1 MGISYASVGLVGC
14 GLDAYWP
21 QFAGLRDTL
30 LDYQDVIRKH
40 MERPGLNVI
49 DAGLVDDVPKS
60 RNIAASLK
68 EAGIGLLVIYV
79 ATYSLSSTL
88 MPLVKGI
95 GAPVLLLNVQPSEN
109 IDYEYLNSLP
119 DKAEMT
125 GLWLS
130 YCQACSIPEFSCVL
144 NRAGVPY
151 RIVTGH
157 LSDERVWK
165 ELDEWICASY
175 AVTSLRHSNFGLLG
189 HYYCGMMDVYTDL
202 RAVSSVFGTHVEIIE
217 MCELKALRDAV
228 AEDEVRTKIEEFSE
242 AFDVSPAC
250 TSHDLEKAAMTSVAM
265 DRMVSGHSL
274 DALAYYYEGHEGNEY
289 EDIVASMIAGCTL
302 LTGRGMPTAGEC
314 EVKNAHAMKIM
325 SLLGAGGSFSEFY
338 AMDFKDDVV
347 LLGHDGP
354 AHFNMAEGRVGLVPL
369 PVFHGK
375 PGKGLSI
382 QMTVK
387 YGPVTLLS
395 VCEGK
400 DGIFFLAA
408 EGESVPGPTLQ
419 IGNTNSRYRFSCHA
433 GEFVERWSLN
443 GPSHHCAIGVGHIAS
458 ELEKVAFLLGIP
470 FVKIS

>member
-1 MGISYASVGLVGC
+1 MGNTYANVGLVGC
-14 GLDAYWP
+14 GLNTYWP
-21 QFAGLRDTL
+21 QFPGLRDKL
-30 LDYQDVIRKH
+30 LSYQDDIRRH
-40 MERPGLNVI
+40 MEHPGLNVI
-49 DAGLVDDVPKS
+49 DAGLADDVQKS
-60 RNIAASLK
+60 REIAASLK

-88 MPLVKGI
+88 MPLVRELGV
-95 GAPVLLLNVQPSEN
+95 PVLLLNVQPSEN
-109 IDYEYLNSLP
+109 IDYEYLNGLP
-119 DKAEMT
+119 DKAAMT

-144 NRAGVPY
+144 NQAEIPY
-151 RIVTGH
+151 KIVTGH

-165 ELDEWICASY
+165 ELDEWTQALC
-175 AVTSLRHSNFGLLG
+175 AVTLLRHSNFGLLG

-202 RAVSSVFGTHVEIIE
+202 RAMSSVFGTHAEIVE

-228 AEDEVRTKIEEFSE
+228 TEYEVRAKIEEFNE

-250 TSHDLEKAAMTSVAM
+250 PRHELEKAARTSAAI
-265 DRMVSGHSL
+265 DHLIYDHGL
-274 DALAYYYEGHEGNEY
+274 DALAYYYEGHGGNDY
-289 EDIVASMIAGCTL
+289 ENIVASMIAGCTL
-302 LTGRGMPTAGEC
+302 LTGRGKPTAGEC

-382 QMTVK
+382 QMIVK

-400 DGIFFLAA
+400 DGVFLQAA

-470 FVKIS
+470 FVKIA

>member
-1 MGISYASVGLVGC
+1 MGISYASVGLVGF
-14 GLDAYWP
+14 GLDTYWP

-30 LDYQDVIRKH
+30 LDYQEVIRKH

-49 DAGLVDDVPKS
+49 DAGLADDVPKS
-60 RNIAASLK
+60 REIAASLRA
-68 EAGIGLLVIYV
+68 AGIGLLVIYV

-88 MPLVKGI
+88 VPLVRDLGV
-95 GAPVLLLNVQPSEN
+95 PVLLLNVQPSEN

-119 DKAEMT
+119 DKASMT
-125 GLWLS
+125 ELWLS

-144 NRAGVPY
+144 NRAAIPY

-157 LSDERVWK
+157 LSDDRVWK
-165 ELDEWICASY
+165 ELDEWTLALY
-175 AVTSLRHSNFGLLG
+175 AVTSLRHSNIGFLG

-202 RAVSSVFGTHVEIIE
+202 RAMSFVFGTHAEIIE

-228 AEDEVRTKIEEFSE
+228 TEYEVRAKIEEFNE

-250 TSHDLEKAAMTSVAM
+250 PRHELEKAARTSAAIDHLVY
-265 DRMVSGHSL
+265 DHGL
-274 DALAYYYEGHEGNEY
+274 DALAYYYEGHGGNDY
-289 EDIVASMIAGCTL
+289 ENIVASMIAGCTL

-354 AHFNMAEGRVGLVPL
+354 AHFNMAEGCVSLVPL
-369 PVFHGK
+369 TVYHGK

-400 DGIFFLAA
+400 DGVFLLAA

-470 FVKIS
+470 FVKIA